1 MRSSNVLRINDV
13 YDYQQAKFRLLNE
26 TPSGYIW
33 INIYDKSALPEY
45 IDRSSLNA
53 LIEDETCILT
63 QDPYENLR
71 LSNEPSNSSK
81 AMKRDNNYDLI
92 SPIIL
97 DPNHYE
103 ASVRGTLI
111 NNVVSQNKTT
121 KQTLYRLLRNYWQR
135 GQIPNAL
142 LPMYTNKR
150 RDGKERQVKNKLGR
164 PRIHSDGEG
173 AIITDEIAQLF
184 NLVINRHLLHQN
196 KHTTAYAYRRFQSIY
211 RSKYPQISEVEI
223 PTIWQFKYHYDT
235 NFNTLEKLRSRTNN
249 KIFNKDI
256 RPLHSTVN
264 THIIG
269 PGSKYE
275 IDATIADIYLLSD
288 SDRASIVGRPII
300 YLVADVFSRMVTG
313 FYIGFENPSYVTSV
327 QAIKTAVCDKTD
339 ICKRYGIDISP
350 EDWPCIG
357 LPESILADRG
367 ELLGS
372 QIEALEKSFSIRIE
386 NTPAY
391 RGDLKGI
398 VERYFNTIQANF
410 KPYTIGLGAVQGIKE
425 VRRGGHDYRIDAT
438 LTISDFT
445 KLILNS
451 ILMHNNHHLLSSYDR
466 EADMPADM
474 PLVPIEI
481 WNWGLQNRTGQ
492 LRAVDAN
499 SIQIA
504 LLPRKKATISN
515 LGIKLFGVYY
525 TCSEIMQNGWLHR
538 KGTINRP
545 KSLQVGY
552 DLIDASKIYIF
563 YEENSLNYWVGSL
576 ADRSREFI
584 GCSWWEVWQIQ
595 EKQKTTTAQQ
605 RLKSNL
611 ALTELEKKNQAIIDA
626 AKILKN
632 SSQDSKGSQI
642 SKIRSNRDTE
652 KASERHHQKQSNQV
666 RSKTHLKVI
675 KDDFQNT
682 SSDEEAALSNPIY
695 TSLLFE
701 DE

>member
-1 MRSSNVLRINDV
+1 MLRINDV
-13 YDYQQAKFRLLNE
+13 YDYQQTQFRLLSE
-26 TPSGYIW
+26 IPSGYIW
-33 INIYDKSALPEY
+33 INIDDKSALPEF
-45 IDRSSLNA
+45 IDRLSLNT
-53 LIEDETCILT
+53 LIEEEACTLT
-63 QDPYENLR
+63 QDPYEKLR
-71 LSNEPSNSSK
+71 LVNEPSDSSR
-81 AMKRDNNYDLI
+81 AIKRDSNYALI
-92 SPIIL
+92 STIVL

-103 ASVRGTLI
+103 ASVRGPLI
-111 NNVVSQNKTT
+111 NNVLAKNKTT
-121 KQTLYRLLRNYWQR
+121 KQTLYRLLRNFWQR
-135 GQIPNAL
+135 GQVPNAL
-142 LPMYTNKR
+142 LPVHTNKR
-150 RDGKERQVKNKLGR
+150 RDGEERQVKKKLGR
-164 PRIHSDGEG
+164 PRIHSNGEG
-173 AIITDEIAQLF
+173 MIITDEIAKLF
-184 NLVINRHLLHQN
+184 NLVINRHLLNQH
-196 KHTTAYAYRRFQSIY
+196 KHTIGYAYRRFQSIY
-211 RSKYPQISEVEI
+211 LSKNPQIIETEM

-264 THIIG
+264 THILG

-288 SDRASIVGRPII
+288 SDRANIVGRPII

-313 FYIGFENPSYVTSV
+313 FYIGFENPSYVTSA
-327 QAIKTAVCDKTD
+327 QAIKIAVCDKTEV
-339 ICKRYGIDISP
+339 CKNFGIDISP

-372 QIEALEKSFSIRIE
+372 QIETLEKSFSVRIE

-410 KPYTIGLGAVQGIKE
+410 KPYTVGLGVVEGLKE
-425 VRRGGHDYRIDAT
+425 VRRGGHDYRTDAT
-438 LTISDFT
+438 LTITDFT
-445 KLILNS
+445 KIILNS
-451 ILMHNNHHLLSSYDR
+451 ILMHNNHHLLASYDR
-466 EADMPADM
+466 EADMPPDM

-492 LRAVDAN
+492 LRAVDAD
-499 SIQIA
+499 SIYIA

-525 TCSEIMQNGWLHR
+525 TCSEIVQNGWLHR

-545 KSLQVGY
+545 KDLQVAY

-563 YEENSLNYWVGSL
+563 YEDNNLNYWVGTL

-584 GCSWWEVWQIQ
+584 SCSWWEVWQIQ
-595 EKQKTTTAQQ
+595 EKQKKTTAQQ
-605 RLKSNL
+605 RLKSDL
-611 ALTELEKKNQAIIDA
+611 ALIELEKQNQAIIDA

-632 SSQDSKGSQI
+632 DSYESKRSRI

-652 KASERHHQKQSNQV
+652 KSSERHQQKQSHQV
-666 RSKTHLKVI
+666 KNKTYLKVI
-675 KDDFQNT
+675 KDDSQNAL
-682 SSDEEAALSNPIY
+682 SNEEAALSTATYAP
-695 TSLLFE
+695 LLFE

>member
-1 MRSSNVLRINDV
+1 MLRINDV
-13 YDYQQAKFRLLNE
+13 YDYQQTRFRLLSE
-26 TPSGYIW
+26 ISSGYIW
-33 INIYDKSALPEY
+33 IDIDNNSALPES
-45 IDRSSLNA
+45 IDRSSLNT
-53 LIEDETCILT
+53 LIEDEVCALI

-71 LSNEPSNSSK
+71 LSNETSDSSR
-81 AMKRDNNYDLI
+81 AIKRDNNYALI

-103 ASVRGTLI
+103 ASVRGPLI
-111 NNVVSQNKTT
+111 NNVLAQNKTT

-135 GQIPNAL
+135 GQVPNAL
-142 LPMYTNKR
+142 LPVYTNKR
-150 RDGKERQVKNKLGR
+150 KDGEERQVSKKLGR

-173 AIITDEIAQLF
+173 VIITDEIARLF
-184 NLVINRHLLHQN
+184 NLVINRHLLNQN
-196 KHTTAYAYRRFQSIY
+196 KHTTSYAYRKFQSIY
-211 RSKYPQISEVEI
+211 RSKYPQINDTEI

-264 THIIG
+264 THILG

-313 FYIGFENPSYVTSV
+313 FYIGFENPSYVTSA

-339 ICKRYGIDISP
+339 ICKKFGIDISA

-372 QIEALEKSFSIRIE
+372 QIETLEKSFSVRIE

-410 KPYTIGLGAVQGIKE
+410 KPYTAGMGVVKGRKE

-438 LTISDFT
+438 LTITDFT
-445 KLILNS
+445 KIILNS
-451 ILMHNNHHLLSSYDR
+451 ILMHNNHHLLASYDR
-466 EADMPADM
+466 EADMPPDM
-474 PLVPIEI
+474 PLVPIKI

-499 SIQIA
+499 SIYIA

-525 TCSEIMQNGWLHR
+525 TCSEILKNGWLHR
-538 KGTINRP
+538 KGSISRP
-545 KSLQVGY
+545 KDLQVAY
-552 DLIDASKIYIF
+552 DLINASKIYIF
-563 YEENSLNYWVGSL
+563 YEDNSLNHWVGTL

-584 GCSWWEVWQIQ
+584 GCSWWEVWRIQ
-595 EKQKTTTAQQ
+595 EKQKKTTAQQ
-605 RLKSNL
+605 SPKSDL
-611 ALTELEKKNQAIIDA
+611 ALIKLEERNQEIIDG
-626 AKILKN
+626 AKTLKN
-632 SSQDSKGSQI
+632 DNYESKSSRI

-652 KASERHHQKQSNQV
+652 KASERHHQKQSHHIKN
-666 RSKTHLKVI
+666 KTHLKVI
-675 KDDFQNT
+675 KDDSPN
-682 SSDEEAALSNPIY
+682 SPSDEELALSNPIY

>member
-1 MRSSNVLRINDV
+1 MLRINDV
-13 YDYQQAKFRLLNE
+13 YNYQQTNFRLLSE
-26 TPSGYIW
+26 IPSGYIW
-33 INIYDKSALPEY
+33 INIDDKSALPEF
-45 IDRSSLNA
+45 IDQLSLNT
-53 LIEDETCILT
+53 LIEEEACTLI

-71 LSNEPSNSSK
+71 LANEPSNSSR
-81 AMKRDNNYDLI
+81 AIKRDNNYALI

-97 DPNHYE
+97 DPDHYE
-103 ASVRGTLI
+103 ANIRGPLI
-111 NNVVSQNKTT
+111 NNVLAENKTT

-135 GQIPNAL
+135 GQAPNAL
-142 LPMYTNKR
+142 LPMHTNKR
-150 RDGKERQVKNKLGR
+150 KDGKERQVKKKLGR

-173 AIITDEIAQLF
+173 MIITDEIARLF
-184 NLVINRHLLHQN
+184 NLVINRHLLNQN
-196 KHTTAYAYRRFQSIY
+196 KHTTGYAYRRFQSLY
-211 RSKYPQISEVEI
+211 LSKHPQISETEI

-264 THIIG
+264 THILG

-339 ICKRYGIDISP
+339 ICKKFGIDIDP

-372 QIEALEKSFSIRIE
+372 QIETLEKSFSVRIE

-410 KPYTIGLGAVQGIKE
+410 KPYTAELGVVQGLKE
-425 VRRGGHDYRIDAT
+425 VRKGGHDYRIDAT
-438 LTISDFT
+438 LTITDFT
-445 KLILNS
+445 KIILNS
-451 ILMHNNHHLLSSYDR
+451 ILMHNNHHFLASYDR
-466 EADMPADM
+466 EADMPPDM

-499 SIQIA
+499 SIYIA

-515 LGIKLFGVYY
+515 LGIKLFSVYY
-525 TCSEIMQNGWLHR
+525 TCSEIVKNGWLHR

-545 KSLQVGY
+545 KDLQVAY

-563 YEENSLNYWVGSL
+563 YEDNSLNYWVGTL

-595 EKQKTTTAQQ
+595 EKQKKTAAQQ
-605 RLKSNL
+605 RLKSDI
-611 ALTELEKKNQAIIDA
+611 ALIELEKQNQAIIDA
-626 AKILKN
+626 AKTLKN
-632 SSQDSKGSQI
+632 YSYESKRSQI

-652 KASERHHQKQSNQV
+652 KASERHQQKQSHQV
-666 RSKTHLKVI
+666 ENKSHLKVI
-675 KDDFQNT
+675 KDDSKNT
-682 SSDEEAALSNPIY
+682 SSDEKVALSNPIY

>member
-1 MRSSNVLRINDV
+1 MLRINDV
-13 YDYQQAKFRLLNE
+13 YDYQQKNFRLLSE
-26 TPSGYIW
+26 VPSGYIW
-33 INIYDKSALPEY
+33 ININDKSALPEFV
-45 IDRSSLNA
+45 DRLSLNT
-53 LIEDETCILT
+53 LIEEEACTLT
-63 QDPYENLR
+63 QDPYEKLR
-71 LSNEPSNSSK
+71 LVNEPRYSSR
-81 AMKRDNNYDLI
+81 AIKRDSNYALI
-92 SPIIL
+92 STIVL

-103 ASVRGTLI
+103 ASVRGPLI
-111 NNVVSQNKTT
+111 NNVLAQNKTT
-121 KQTLYRLLRNYWQR
+121 KQTLYRLLRNFWQR

-142 LPMYTNKR
+142 LPVRTNKR
-150 RDGKERQVKNKLGR
+150 KDGGERQVKKKLGR

-173 AIITDEIAQLF
+173 IIITSEIARLF
-184 NLVINRHLLHQN
+184 NLVINRHLLNQN
-196 KHTTAYAYRRFQSIY
+196 KHTIGYAYRRFQSIY
-211 RSKYPQISEVEI
+211 LSQNPQISETEI

-264 THIIG
+264 THILG

-300 YLVADVFSRMVTG
+300 YLVADVFSRMITG

-339 ICKRYGIDISP
+339 ICKKFGIDISSK
-350 EDWPCIG
+350 DWPCIG

-372 QIEALEKSFSIRIE
+372 QIETLEKSFSVRIE

-410 KPYTIGLGAVQGIKE
+410 KPYTAGLGVVKGLKE

-438 LTISDFT
+438 LTIIDFT
-445 KLILNS
+445 KIIINS
-451 ILMHNNHHLLSSYDR
+451 ILMHNNHHLLASYDR
-466 EADMPADM
+466 EADMPPDM

-492 LRAVDAN
+492 LRAVDSD
-499 SIQIA
+499 SIYIA

-515 LGIKLFGVYY
+515 LGIKLFAVYY
-525 TCSEIMQNGWLHR
+525 TCSEIVQNGWLHR

-545 KSLQVGY
+545 KDLQVAY

-563 YEENSLNYWVGSL
+563 YEDNSLNYWVGSI

-595 EKQKTTTAQQ
+595 EKQKKTTAQQ

-611 ALTELEKKNQAIIDA
+611 ALIELEKQNKAIINA
-626 AKILKN
+626 AKTLKN
-632 SSQDSKGSQI
+632 DSYKSKSSRI

-652 KASERHHQKQSNQV
+652 KASERHQQKKFHQVKN
-666 RSKTHLKVI
+666 KNHLKVI
-675 KDDFQNT
+675 KDSTQNT
-682 SSDEEAALSNPIY
+682 SSNEDVALINPTY
-695 TSLLFE
+695 ASLLFE

>member
-1 MRSSNVLRINDV
+1 MLRINDV
-13 YDYQQAKFRLLNE
+13 YEYQQTKFRLLSE
-26 TPSGYIW
+26 IPSGYIW
-33 INIYDKSALPEY
+33 ININDKSALPES
-45 IDRSSLNA
+45 IDRFSLNT
-53 LIEDETCILT
+53 LIEEDACIFT
-63 QDPYENLR
+63 QDPYENLC
-71 LSNEPSNSSK
+71 LVNEPINSSR
-81 AMKRDNNYDLI
+81 AIKRDNNYALI

-103 ASVRGTLI
+103 ASARGPLI
-111 NNVVSQNKTT
+111 NTVLAQNKTT

-142 LPMYTNKR
+142 LTVYTSKR
-150 RDGKERQVKNKLGR
+150 KDGKERQVKKKLGR
-164 PRIHSDGEG
+164 PRVYSDGEG
-173 AIITDEIAQLF
+173 MRITDEIARLF
-184 NLVINRHLLHQN
+184 NLVINRYLLNQN
-196 KHTTAYAYRRFQSIY
+196 KHTTGYAYRKFQSIY
-211 RSKYPQISEVEI
+211 RSKNPQISETEI

-235 NFNTLEKLRSRTNN
+235 NFSTLEKLRSRTNN

-264 THIIG
+264 THILG

-275 IDATIADIYLLSD
+275 IDATIADIYLVSD
-288 SDRASIVGRPII
+288 TNRDRIVGRPII

-313 FYIGFENPSYVTSV
+313 FYIGFENPSYRTSA
-327 QAIKTAVCDKTD
+327 QAIKTAVSDKTD
-339 ICKRYGIDISP
+339 ICKNFGIDISP

-372 QIEALEKSFSIRIE
+372 QIETLEKSFSVRIE

-398 VERYFNTIQANF
+398 IERYFNTIQANF
-410 KPYTIGLGAVQGIKE
+410 KPYTVGLGVVEGLKE

-438 LTISDFT
+438 LTIKDFT
-445 KLILNS
+445 KIILNS
-451 ILMHNNHHLLSSYDR
+451 ILMHNNHHLLASYDR
-466 EADMPADM
+466 EADMLPDM

-492 LRAVDAN
+492 LRAVDAD
-499 SIQIA
+499 SIYIA

-525 TCSEIMQNGWLHR
+525 TCSEIIQNGWLHR

-545 KSLQVGY
+545 KDLAVAY

-563 YEENSLNYWVGSL
+563 YEDNSLNYWVGTL

-584 GCSWWEVWQIQ
+584 GCSWWEVWQVQ
-595 EKQKTTTAQQ
+595 EDQKKTTAQQ
-605 RLKSNL
+605 RLRSDL
-611 ALTELEKKNQAIIDA
+611 ALIELEKQNQAIIDA
-626 AKILKN
+626 AKTLKN
-632 SSQDSKGSQI
+632 NNHESKRSRI
-642 SKIRSNRDTE
+642 SNIRSNRDTE
-652 KASERHHQKQSNQV
+652 KASERHQQKQSHQV
-666 RSKTHLKVI
+666 KNKTYLKVI
-675 KDDFQNT
+675 KNDSQNA
-682 SSDEEAALSNPIY
+682 SSNEEAALSSATY
-695 TSLLFE
+695 ASLLFE

>member
-1 MRSSNVLRINDV
+1 MLRINDV
-13 YDYQQAKFRLLNE
+13 YDYQQTKFRLLSE
-26 TPSGYIW
+26 IPSGYIW
-33 INIYDKSALPEY
+33 INIDEKSALPES
-45 IDRSSLNA
+45 IDRLSLNV
-53 LIEDETCILT
+53 LIEEESCTLT

-71 LSNEPSNSSK
+71 LANEPSDSSR
-81 AMKRDNNYDLI
+81 AIKRDNNYTLI
-92 SPIIL
+92 SSIIL

-103 ASVRGTLI
+103 ASARGSLI
-111 NNVVSQNKTT
+111 NNVLSQNKTT
-121 KQTLYRLLRNYWQR
+121 KQTLYRLLRNFWQR

-142 LPMYTNKR
+142 LPLHTNKR
-150 RDGKERQVKNKLGR
+150 KDGRERQVKKKLGR

-173 AIITDEIAQLF
+173 MIITDEIAKLF
-184 NLVINRHLLHQN
+184 NLVINRHLLNQH
-196 KHTTAYAYRRFQSIY
+196 KHTIGYAYRRFQSIY
-211 RSKYPQISEVEI
+211 LSKNPQIRKTEM

-249 KIFNKDI
+249 KIFSKDI

-264 THIIG
+264 THILG

-300 YLVADVFSRMVTG
+300 YLVADVFSRMVAG

-339 ICKRYGIDISP
+339 ICKKFGIDISP

-372 QIEALEKSFSIRIE
+372 QIETLEKSFSVRIE

-410 KPYTIGLGAVQGIKE
+410 KPYTVGLGVVQGLKE

-438 LTISDFT
+438 LTIKDFT
-445 KLILNS
+445 KIILNS
-451 ILMHNNHHLLSSYDR
+451 ILMHNNHHLLASYDR
-466 EADMPADM
+466 EADMPPDM

-492 LRAVDAN
+492 LRAVDAD
-499 SIQIA
+499 SIYIA

-525 TCSEIMQNGWLHR
+525 TCSEIVQNGWLHR

-545 KSLQVGY
+545 KDLEVAY

-563 YEENSLNYWVGSL
+563 YEDNSLNYWVGTL
-576 ADRSREFI
+576 ADRSREFV
-584 GCSWWEVWQIQ
+584 GCSWWEVWQVQ
-595 EKQKTTTAQQ
+595 EEQKKTTAQQ
-605 RLKSNL
+605 RLRSDL
-611 ALTELEKKNQAIIDA
+611 ALIELEKQNQAIIDA
-626 AKILKN
+626 AKTLKN
-632 SSQDSKGSQI
+632 NSHESKRSRI
-642 SKIRSNRDTE
+642 SNIRSNRDTE
-652 KASERHHQKQSNQV
+652 KDSERHQQKQSHQEKN
-666 RSKTHLKVI
+666 KTSLKVI
-675 KDDFQNT
+675 KNDSQNA
-682 SSDEEAALSNPIY
+682 SYNEEAALSSATY
-695 TSLLFE
+695 ASLLFE

>member
-1 MRSSNVLRINDV
+1 MLRINDV
-13 YDYQQAKFRLLNE
+13 YDYQQTRFRLLSE
-26 TPSGYIW
+26 ISSGYIW
-33 INIYDKSALPEY
+33 INIDNNSALPES
-45 IDRSSLNA
+45 IDRSSLNT
-53 LIEDETCILT
+53 LIEDEVCTLT

-71 LSNEPSNSSK
+71 LSNEASNSSR
-81 AMKRDNNYDLI
+81 AIKRDNNYALI

-103 ASVRGTLI
+103 ASVRGPLVK
-111 NNVVSQNKTT
+111 NVLAQNKTT

-135 GQIPNAL
+135 GQVPNAL
-142 LPMYTNKR
+142 LPVYTNKR
-150 RDGKERQVKNKLGR
+150 KDGEERQVSKKLGR
-164 PRIHSDGEG
+164 PRIYSDGEG
-173 AIITDEIAQLF
+173 VIITDEISRLF
-184 NLVINRHLLHQN
+184 NLVINRHLLNQN
-196 KHTTAYAYRRFQSIY
+196 KHTTGYAYRKFQSIY
-211 RSKYPQISEVEI
+211 RSKHPQVNDTEI

-235 NFNTLEKLRSRTNN
+235 NFNTLEKLRSRTNS

-264 THIIG
+264 THILG

-313 FYIGFENPSYVTSV
+313 FYIGFENPSYVTSA
-327 QAIKTAVCDKTD
+327 QAIKTAVSDKTD
-339 ICKRYGIDISP
+339 ICKKFGIDISP

-372 QIEALEKSFSIRIE
+372 QIETLEKSFSVRIE
-386 NTPAY
+386 NTSAY

-410 KPYTIGLGAVQGIKE
+410 KPYTAGIGVVKGKKE

-438 LTISDFT
+438 LTITDFT
-445 KLILNS
+445 KIILNS
-451 ILMHNNHHLLSSYDR
+451 ILMHNNHHLLASYDR
-466 EADMPADM
+466 EADMPPDM

-499 SIQIA
+499 SIYIA

-525 TCSEIMQNGWLHR
+525 TCSEILKNGWLHR
-538 KGTINRP
+538 KGSISRP
-545 KSLQVGY
+545 KDLQVAY
-552 DLIDASKIYIF
+552 DLINASKIYIF
-563 YEENSLNYWVGSL
+563 YEDNSLNHWVGTL

-595 EKQKTTTAQQ
+595 EKQKKTTAQQ
-605 RLKSNL
+605 SPKSDL
-611 ALTELEKKNQAIIDA
+611 ALIKLEERNQEIIDG
-626 AKILKN
+626 AKTLKN
-632 SSQDSKGSQI
+632 DSYESKSSRI

-652 KASERHHQKQSNQV
+652 KASERHHQKQSHHIKH
-666 RSKTHLKVI
+666 KTHLKVI
-675 KDDFQNT
+675 KDDSPN
-682 SSDEEAALSNPIY
+682 SPSDEELALSNPIY

>member
-1 MRSSNVLRINDV
+1 MLRINDV
-13 YDYQQAKFRLLNE
+13 YNYQQTNFRLLSE
-26 TPSGYIW
+26 IPSGYIW
-33 INIYDKSALPEY
+33 INIDDKSALPEF
-45 IDRSSLNA
+45 IDQLSLNT
-53 LIEDETCILT
+53 LIEEEACTLI

-71 LSNEPSNSSK
+71 LANEPSNSSR
-81 AMKRDNNYDLI
+81 AIKRDNNYALI

-97 DPNHYE
+97 DPDHYE
-103 ASVRGTLI
+103 ANIRGPLI
-111 NNVVSQNKTT
+111 NNVLAENKTT

-135 GQIPNAL
+135 GQAPNAL
-142 LPMYTNKR
+142 LPMHTNKR
-150 RDGKERQVKNKLGR
+150 KDGKERQVKKKLGR

-173 AIITDEIAQLF
+173 MIITDEIARLF
-184 NLVINRHLLHQN
+184 NLVINRHLLNQN
-196 KHTTAYAYRRFQSIY
+196 KHTTGYAYRRFQSLY
-211 RSKYPQISEVEI
+211 LSKHPQISETEI

-264 THIIG
+264 THILG

-339 ICKRYGIDISP
+339 ICKKFGIDIDP

-372 QIEALEKSFSIRIE
+372 QIETLEKNFSVRIE

-410 KPYTIGLGAVQGIKE
+410 KPYTAELGVVQGLKE
-425 VRRGGHDYRIDAT
+425 VRKGGHDYRIDAT
-438 LTISDFT
+438 LTITDFT
-445 KLILNS
+445 KIILNS
-451 ILMHNNHHLLSSYDR
+451 ILMHNNHHFLASYDR
-466 EADMPADM
+466 EADMPPDM

-499 SIQIA
+499 SIYIA

-515 LGIKLFGVYY
+515 LGIKLFSVYY
-525 TCSEIMQNGWLHR
+525 TCSEIVKNGWLHR

-545 KSLQVGY
+545 KDLQVAY

-563 YEENSLNYWVGSL
+563 YEDNSLNYWVGTL

-595 EKQKTTTAQQ
+595 EKQKKTAAQQ
-605 RLKSNL
+605 RLKSDI
-611 ALTELEKKNQAIIDA
+611 ALIELEKQNQAIIDA
-626 AKILKN
+626 AKTLKN
-632 SSQDSKGSQI
+632 YSYESKRSRI

-652 KASERHHQKQSNQV
+652 KASERHQQKQSHQV
-666 RSKTHLKVI
+666 ENKSHLKVI
-675 KDDFQNT
+675 KDDSKNT
-682 SSDEEAALSNPIY
+682 SSDEKVALSNPIY

>member
-1 MRSSNVLRINDV
+1 MLRINDV
-13 YDYQQAKFRLLNE
+13 YEYQQTKFRLLSE
-26 TPSGYIW
+26 IPSGYIW
-33 INIYDKSALPEY
+33 ININDKSALPES
-45 IDRSSLNA
+45 IDRFSLNT
-53 LIEDETCILT
+53 LIEEDACTFT
-63 QDPYENLR
+63 QDPYENLC
-71 LSNEPSNSSK
+71 LANEPIDSSR
-81 AMKRDNNYDLI
+81 AIKRDNNYALI

-103 ASVRGTLI
+103 ASVRGPLI
-111 NNVVSQNKTT
+111 NTVLAQNKTT

-142 LPMYTNKR
+142 LTVYTSKR
-150 RDGKERQVKNKLGR
+150 KDGKERQIKKKLGR
-164 PRIHSDGEG
+164 PRVYSDGEG
-173 AIITDEIAQLF
+173 MIITDEIARLF
-184 NLVINRHLLHQN
+184 NLVINRYLLNQN
-196 KHTTAYAYRRFQSIY
+196 KHTTGYAYRKFQSIY
-211 RSKYPQISEVEI
+211 RSKNPQISETEI

-235 NFNTLEKLRSRTNN
+235 NFSTLEKLRSRTNN

-264 THIIG
+264 THILG

-275 IDATIADIYLLSD
+275 IDATIADIYLVSD
-288 SDRASIVGRPII
+288 NNRDRIVGRPII

-313 FYIGFENPSYVTSV
+313 FYIGFENPSYRTSA
-327 QAIKTAVCDKTD
+327 QAIKTAVSDKTD
-339 ICKRYGIDISP
+339 ICKNFGIDISL

-372 QIEALEKSFSIRIE
+372 QIETLEKSFSVRIE

-398 VERYFNTIQANF
+398 IERYFNTIQANF
-410 KPYTIGLGAVQGIKE
+410 KPYTVGLGVVEGLKE

-438 LTISDFT
+438 LTIKDFT
-445 KLILNS
+445 KIILNS
-451 ILMHNNHHLLSSYDR
+451 ILMHNNHHLLASYDR
-466 EADMPADM
+466 EADMPPDM

-492 LRAVDAN
+492 LRAVDAD
-499 SIQIA
+499 SIYIA

-525 TCSEIMQNGWLHR
+525 TCSEIIQNGWLHR

-545 KSLQVGY
+545 KDLEVAY

-563 YEENSLNYWVGSL
+563 YEDNSLNYWVGTL

-584 GCSWWEVWQIQ
+584 GCSWWEVWQVQ
-595 EKQKTTTAQQ
+595 EKQKKATAQQ
-605 RLKSNL
+605 RLRSEL
-611 ALTELEKKNQAIIDA
+611 ALSELEKQNQAIIDA
-626 AKILKN
+626 AKILKSDSYESK
-632 SSQDSKGSQI
+632 SSRI
-642 SKIRSNRDTE
+642 SKIRSNRETE
-652 KASERHHQKQSNQV
+652 RASERHQQKKSHQVKN
-666 RSKTHLKVI
+666 KTYLKVI
-675 KDDFQNT
+675 KDDSQNA
-682 SSDEEAALSNPIY
+682 SSDEEVALSSPTY

>member
-1 MRSSNVLRINDV
+1 MLRINDV
-13 YDYQQAKFRLLNE
+13 YDYQQTRFRLLSE
-26 TPSGYIW
+26 ISSGYIW
-33 INIYDKSALPEY
+33 INIDNKSALPES
-45 IDRSSLNA
+45 IDRSSLNT
-53 LIEDETCILT
+53 LIEDEACTLT
-63 QDPYENLR
+63 QDPYKNLR
-71 LSNEPSNSSK
+71 LANEPSDSSR
-81 AMKRDNNYDLI
+81 AIKRDNNYALI

-103 ASVRGTLI
+103 ASVRGPLI
-111 NNVVSQNKTT
+111 NNVLAQNKTT

-135 GQIPNAL
+135 GQVPNAL
-142 LPMYTNKR
+142 LPVYTNKR
-150 RDGKERQVKNKLGR
+150 KDGEERQVNKKLGR

-173 AIITDEIAQLF
+173 MIITDEIAQLF
-184 NLVINRHLLHQN
+184 NLVINRYLLNQN
-196 KHTTAYAYRRFQSIY
+196 KHTIGYAYRKFQSIY
-211 RSKYPQISEVEI
+211 RSKYPQINDTEI

-264 THIIG
+264 THILG

-313 FYIGFENPSYVTSV
+313 FYIGFENPSYVTSA

-339 ICKRYGIDISP
+339 ICKKFGIDISP

-372 QIEALEKSFSIRIE
+372 QIETLEKSFSVRIE

-410 KPYTIGLGAVQGIKE
+410 KPYTTGMGVVQGIKE

-438 LTISDFT
+438 LTIADFT
-445 KLILNS
+445 KIILNS
-451 ILMHNNHHLLSSYDR
+451 ILMHNNHHLLASYDR
-466 EADMPADM
+466 EADMPPNM
-474 PLVPIEI
+474 PLVPIKI

-499 SIQIA
+499 SIYIA

-525 TCSEIMQNGWLHR
+525 TCSEIVENGWLHR
-538 KGTINRP
+538 KGSINRP
-545 KSLQVGY
+545 KDLQVAY

-563 YEENSLNYWVGSL
+563 YEDNSLNYWVGTL

-584 GCSWWEVWQIQ
+584 DCSWWEVWQVQ
-595 EKQKTTTAQQ
+595 EKQKKTTAQQ
-605 RLKSNL
+605 SLKSDL
-611 ALTELEKKNQAIIDA
+611 ALIELEKQNQLIIDA
-626 AKILKN
+626 AKTLKN
-632 SSQDSKGSQI
+632 DSYESKNSRI
-642 SKIRSNRDTE
+642 SKIKSNRDTE
-652 KASERHHQKQSNQV
+652 KASERHHQKQSYQV
-666 RSKTHLKVI
+666 KNKTHLKVI
-675 KDDFQNT
+675 KHDSPNS
-682 SSDEEAALSNPIY
+682 SSDEELALSNPIY

>member
-1 MRSSNVLRINDV
+1 MLRINDV
-13 YDYQQAKFRLLNE
+13 YEYQQTKFRLLNE
-26 TPSGYIW
+26 MPSGYIW
-33 INIYDKSALPEY
+33 INIDDKSALPES
-45 IDRSSLNA
+45 IDRLSLNT
-53 LIEDETCILT
+53 LIEEEACILT
-63 QDPYENLR
+63 QDPYEKLR
-71 LSNEPSNSSK
+71 LTNEPSHSTR
-81 AMKRDNNYDLI
+81 AIKRDSNYALI
-92 SPIIL
+92 STIVL

-103 ASVRGTLI
+103 ASVRGPLI
-111 NNVVSQNKTT
+111 NNVLAQNKTT
-121 KQTLYRLLRNYWQR
+121 KQTLYRLLRNFWQR

-142 LPMYTNKR
+142 LPVHTNKR
-150 RDGKERQVKNKLGR
+150 KDGGERQVKKKLGR

-173 AIITDEIAQLF
+173 MIITDEIAKLF
-184 NLVINRHLLHQN
+184 NLVINRHLLNQH
-196 KHTTAYAYRRFQSIY
+196 KHTIGYAYRRFQSIY
-211 RSKYPQISEVEI
+211 LSKNPQIRKTEV

-264 THIIG
+264 THILG

-327 QAIKTAVCDKTD
+327 QPIKTAVCDKTD
-339 ICKRYGIDISP
+339 ICKNFGIDIDP

-372 QIEALEKSFSIRIE
+372 QIETLEKSFSVRIE

-398 VERYFNTIQANF
+398 IERYFNTIQANF
-410 KPYTIGLGAVQGIKE
+410 KPYTVGLGAVEGLKE

-438 LTISDFT
+438 LTIKDFT
-445 KLILNS
+445 KIILNS
-451 ILMHNNHHLLSSYDR
+451 ILMHNNHHLLTSYDR
-466 EADMPADM
+466 EADMPPDM

-492 LRAVDAN
+492 LRAVDAD
-499 SIQIA
+499 SIYIA

-525 TCSEIMQNGWLHR
+525 TCSEIAQNGWLNR

-545 KSLQVGY
+545 KDLEVAY

-563 YEENSLNYWVGSL
+563 YEDNSLNYWVGTL

-584 GCSWWEVWQIQ
+584 GCSWWEVWKVQ
-595 EKQKTTTAQQ
+595 EEQKKTTAQQ
-605 RLKSNL
+605 RLRSDL
-611 ALTELEKKNQAIIDA
+611 ALIELEKQNQAIIDA
-626 AKILKN
+626 AKTLKN
-632 SSQDSKGSQI
+632 NSHESKRSRISS
-642 SKIRSNRDTE
+642 IRSNRDTE
-652 KASERHHQKQSNQV
+652 KASERHQQKQSHQV
-666 RSKTHLKVI
+666 KNKTYLKVI
-675 KDDFQNT
+675 KNDSQNA
-682 SSDEEAALSNPIY
+682 SSNEEAALSSATY
-695 TSLLFE
+695 ASLLFE

>member
-1 MRSSNVLRINDV
+1 MLRINDI
-13 YDYQQAKFRLLNE
+13 YAYRQKRFRLLSE
-26 TPSGYIW
+26 IPSGYIW
-33 INIYDKSALPEY
+33 INIDDKSALPES
-45 IDRSSLNA
+45 IDRVSLNTI
-53 LIEDETCILT
+53 IEEEACTLS
-63 QDPYENLR
+63 QDPYESLR
-71 LSNEPSNSSK
+71 LVNERSNSSR
-81 AMKRDNNYDLI
+81 AIKRDNNYALI

-103 ASVRGTLI
+103 ANVRGSLI
-111 NNVVSQNKTT
+111 KNVLAQNKTT

-142 LPMYTNKR
+142 LPVHTNKR
-150 RDGKERQVKNKLGR
+150 KDGEERQIKKKLGR

-173 AIITDEIAQLF
+173 MIITDEVARLF
-184 NLVINRHLLHQN
+184 NLVINRHLLNQN
-196 KHTTAYAYRRFQSIY
+196 KHTIGYAYRRFQSIY
-211 RSKYPQISEVEI
+211 LSKHPQVSETEI

-235 NFNTLEKLRSRTNN
+235 NFNTLEKLRSRTNS

-264 THIIG
+264 THILG

-288 SDRASIVGRPII
+288 SDRASIVGRPIV

-327 QAIKTAVCDKTD
+327 QAITTAVCDKTD
-339 ICKRYGIDISP
+339 LCKKFGIDISS

-372 QIEALEKSFSIRIE
+372 QIETLEKSFSVRVE

-410 KPYTIGLGAVQGIKE
+410 KPYTAEMGVVQGKKE
-425 VRRGGHDYRIDAT
+425 VRRGGHDYRVDAT
-438 LTISDFT
+438 LTITDFT
-445 KLILNS
+445 KIILNS
-451 ILMHNNHHLLSSYDR
+451 ILMHNNHHLLAGYDR
-466 EADMPADM
+466 EADMPSHM
-474 PLVPIEI
+474 PLVPIKI

-492 LRAVDAN
+492 LRAVDSN
-499 SIQIA
+499 SIYIA

-525 TCSEIMQNGWLHR
+525 TCSEIVEHGWLHR
-538 KGTINRP
+538 KGSIKRP
-545 KSLQVGY
+545 KDLQVAY

-563 YEENSLNYWVGSL
+563 YEDNSLNYWVGTL
-576 ADRSREFI
+576 ADRSREFK
-584 GCSWWEVWQIQ
+584 GCSWWEVWQVQ
-595 EKQKTTTAQQ
+595 EQQKKTTAQQ

-611 ALTELEKKNQAIIDA
+611 ALIELEKKNQAIIDA
-626 AKILKN
+626 ARISKN
-632 SSQDSKGSQI
+632 KTHESKRSQI
-642 SKIRSNRDTE
+642 SKIRDNRDQE
-652 KASERHHQKQSNQV
+652 KLAE
-666 RSKTHLKVI
+666 
-675 KDDFQNT
+675 
-682 SSDEEAALSNPIY
+682 
-695 TSLLFE
+695 
-701 DE
+701 

>member
-1 MRSSNVLRINDV
+1 MLRINDV
-13 YDYQQAKFRLLNE
+13 YDYQPKKFRLLSE
-26 TPSGYIW
+26 VPSGYIW
-33 INIYDKSALPEY
+33 ININDKSALPEF
-45 IDRSSLNA
+45 IDQLSLNT
-53 LIEDETCILT
+53 LIEEEACKLT
-63 QDPYENLR
+63 QDPYEKLR
-71 LSNEPSNSSK
+71 MANEPSDSSR
-81 AMKRDNNYDLI
+81 AIKRDSNYALI
-92 SPIIL
+92 STIVL
-97 DPNHYE
+97 DPSHYE
-103 ASVRGTLI
+103 ASVRGPLI
-111 NNVVSQNKTT
+111 NSVLAQNKTT
-121 KQTLYRLLRNYWQR
+121 KQTLYRLLRNFWQR

-142 LPMYTNKR
+142 LPVHTNKR
-150 RDGKERQVKNKLGR
+150 KDGGERQVKKKLGR
-164 PRIHSDGEG
+164 PRIHSDGKG
-173 AIITDEIAQLF
+173 IIITSEIARLF
-184 NLVINRHLLHQN
+184 NLVINRHLLNQN
-196 KHTTAYAYRRFQSIY
+196 KHTIGYAYRRFQSIY
-211 RSKYPQISEVEI
+211 LSKNPQISETEI

-235 NFNTLEKLRSRTNN
+235 NFNTLEKLRSRTNS
-249 KIFNKDI
+249 KVFNKDI

-264 THIIG
+264 THILG

-339 ICKRYGIDISP
+339 ICKNFGIDIDP

-372 QIEALEKSFSIRIE
+372 QIETLEKSFSVRIE

-391 RGDLKGI
+391 RGDLKGV

-410 KPYTIGLGAVQGIKE
+410 KPYTAGLGVVQGLKE

-438 LTISDFT
+438 LTITDFT
-445 KLILNS
+445 KIIINS
-451 ILMHNNHHLLSSYDR
+451 ILMHNNHHLLASYDR
-466 EADMPADM
+466 EADMPPSM

-492 LRAVDAN
+492 LRAVDSD
-499 SIQIA
+499 SIYIA

-525 TCSEIMQNGWLHR
+525 TCSEIVQNGWLHR

-545 KSLQVGY
+545 KDFQVAY

-563 YEENSLNYWVGSL
+563 YEDNSLNYWVGSL

-595 EKQKTTTAQQ
+595 EQQKKTTAQQ

-632 SSQDSKGSQI
+632 NSQGSKGSQI
-642 SKIRSNRDTE
+642 SNIRSNRDTE
-652 KASERHHQKQSNQV
+652 RASERHQQKQSHQV
-666 RSKTHLKVI
+666 KNKTHLKII
-675 KDDFQNT
+675 KDDSQNA
-682 SSDEEAALSNPIY
+682 SSNEEAALSTATY
-695 TSLLFE
+695 ASLLFE

>member
-1 MRSSNVLRINDV
+1 MLRINDV
-13 YDYQQAKFRLLNE
+13 YDYQQTQFRLLSE
-26 TPSGYIW
+26 IPSGYIW
-33 INIYDKSALPEY
+33 INIDDKSALPEF
-45 IDRSSLNA
+45 IDRLSLNT
-53 LIEDETCILT
+53 LIEEEACTLT
-63 QDPYENLR
+63 QDPYEKLR
-71 LSNEPSNSSK
+71 LVNEPSDSSR
-81 AMKRDNNYDLI
+81 AIKRDSNYALI
-92 SPIIL
+92 STIVL

-103 ASVRGTLI
+103 ASVRGPLI
-111 NNVVSQNKTT
+111 NNVLAKNKTT
-121 KQTLYRLLRNYWQR
+121 KQTLYRLLRNFWQR
-135 GQIPNAL
+135 GQVPNAL
-142 LPMYTNKR
+142 LPVHTNKR
-150 RDGKERQVKNKLGR
+150 RDGEERQVKKKLGR

-173 AIITDEIAQLF
+173 MIITDEIAKLF
-184 NLVINRHLLHQN
+184 NLVINRHLLNQH
-196 KHTTAYAYRRFQSIY
+196 KHTIGYAYRRFQSIY
-211 RSKYPQISEVEI
+211 LSKNPQIIETEM

-264 THIIG
+264 THILG

-288 SDRASIVGRPII
+288 SDRANIVGRPII

-313 FYIGFENPSYVTSV
+313 FYIGFENPSYVTSA
-327 QAIKTAVCDKTD
+327 QAIKIAVCDKTEV
-339 ICKRYGIDISP
+339 CKNFGIDISP

-372 QIEALEKSFSIRIE
+372 QIETLEKSFSVRIE

-410 KPYTIGLGAVQGIKE
+410 KPYTVGLGVVEGLKE
-425 VRRGGHDYRIDAT
+425 VRRGGHDYRTDAT
-438 LTISDFT
+438 LTITDFT
-445 KLILNS
+445 KIILNS
-451 ILMHNNHHLLSSYDR
+451 ILMHNNHHLLASYDR
-466 EADMPADM
+466 EADMPPDM

-492 LRAVDAN
+492 LRAVDAD
-499 SIQIA
+499 SIYIA

-525 TCSEIMQNGWLHR
+525 TCSEIVQNGWLHR

-545 KSLQVGY
+545 KDLQVAY

-563 YEENSLNYWVGSL
+563 YEDNNLNYWVGTL

-584 GCSWWEVWQIQ
+584 SCSWWEVWQVQ
-595 EKQKTTTAQQ
+595 EKQKKTNAQQ
-605 RLKSNL
+605 RLKSDL
-611 ALTELEKKNQAIIDA
+611 ALIDLEKQTQAIIDA
-626 AKILKN
+626 AKTLKN
-632 SSQDSKGSQI
+632 DSYKSKRSQI
-642 SKIRSNRDTE
+642 SNIRSNRDTE
-652 KASERHHQKQSNQV
+652 KSSERNQQKQSHQV
-666 RSKTHLKVI
+666 KKETRLKII
-675 KDDFQNT
+675 KDDSQNA
-682 SSDEEAALSNPIY
+682 SSNEEAALSTATY
-695 TSLLFE
+695 ASLLFE